1 MTVQISG
8 SLYSTTNKYFP
19 VLQKIYNCL
28 MAYCGSDDDMLSAM
42 AFRMKLKFD
51 KYWGDLEKIN
61 PLLFIAIVLDTRYK
75 MKVLE
80 F

>member
-1 MTVQISG
+1 
-8 SLYSTTNKYFP
+8 
-19 VLQKIYNCL
+19 